1 MDDMNEQ
8 NPQIDNTIEIEN
20 ALPEVPS
27 MTVQDLFR
35 VKEIIDVAASR
46 GTFKTNELKN
56 VGEIYEKLD
65 NFLNYVASQAR
76 EAEANKGES

>member
-1 MDDMNEQ
+1 MNEQ
-8 NPQIDNTIEIEN
+8 PNSADNTIEIEN

-35 VKEIIDVAASR
+35 IREIIDLSASR

-65 NFLNYVASQAR
+65 NFLNYVAQQAR
-76 EAEANKGES
+76 EAENKGES